1 MQTITVDKTITTIT
15 AGAGY
20 NLKNKVSNGA
30 PGMVK
35 RLLINWAIKCN
46 IFWLA
51 ILWLRRP
58 GTIWKV
64 YRKMIKTR
72 NAIWDGNMTK
82 IYKVDGRYHYS
93 LYAPGWPSKAYN
105 NVIKRE
111 LLRHTH
117 PDLSAEKPSFIFLAI
132 TRKCPMRCE
141 HCFEWDNLN
150 QKESFTKE
158 DLLQTVKL
166 YQQQEVLQIHFSG
179 GEPMVRIKDLLDIIA
194 FTSKKSEC
202 WVLTSGFNMTAQNAR
217 LLKQAG
223 CRGVVVSIDHYIPEL
238 HNLFRGHAH
247 SFSMAVQAVD
257 VAKRAGLVT
266 ALSVCGTRQFITQ
279 GSLLP
284 YMDFARQLGVQFVQ
298 VLEPV
303 QIGHYE
309 NQQVLLEETHIQQ
322 LEQLFLQVNHAPEYR
337 KYPTLLYHGF
347 HQRRIGCFS
356 GSRSVY
362 IDSAGDVHACP
373 FCHTRSFNII
383 DHIRSGQH
391 ALPQKENQC
400 PRFGR
405 IA

>member
-1 MQTITVDKTITTIT
+1 MQTIAADIPSTQMANP
-15 AGAGY
+15 AGSIQQ
-20 NLKNKVSNGA
+20 NSINNGA
-30 PGMVK
+30 PGMFK
-35 RLLINWAIKCN
+35 RELINWAIKCN
-46 IFWLA
+46 IFWLS
-51 ILWLRRP
+51 IMWLRNP
-58 GTIWKV
+58 HTIWKV
-64 YRKMIKTR
+64 YRHMIKTR
-72 NAIWDGNMTK
+72 DAIWGGPMK
-82 IYKVDGRYHYS
+82 KVYEVDGRFYYS
-93 LYAPGWPSKAYN
+93 IYSPGWPSKAYN

-111 LLRHTH
+111 LLRHTN
-117 PDLSAEKPSFIFLAI
+117 PDLSAEKPSFIFLAV

-150 QKESFTKE
+150 QKESFTKD
-158 DLLQTVKL
+158 DLLKTVQL
-166 YQQQEVLQIHFSG
+166 YQQQDVLQIHFSG
-179 GEPMVRIKDLLDIIA
+179 GEPMVRIKDLLDIIT
-194 FTSKKSEC
+194 FTSQKSEC

-223 CRGVVVSIDHYIPEL
+223 CRGIVVSIDHYIPEM
-238 HNLFRGHAH
+238 HNLFRGHAD
-247 SFSMAVQAVD
+247 SFNMAVHAVD
-257 VAKRAGLVT
+257 MARQAGLVT

-284 YMDFARQLGVQFVQ
+284 YLDFARQLGVQFVQ

-303 QIGHYE
+303 AVGHYE
-309 NQQVLLEETHIQQ
+309 NQNVLLEETHINQ
-322 LEQLFLQVNHAPEYR
+322 LEQLFKKVNHSQEY
-337 KYPTLLYHGF
+337 KNYPTLMYHGF

-373 FCHTRSFNII
+373 FCHTKSFNVI
-383 DHIRSGQH
+383 DLIRSGQK